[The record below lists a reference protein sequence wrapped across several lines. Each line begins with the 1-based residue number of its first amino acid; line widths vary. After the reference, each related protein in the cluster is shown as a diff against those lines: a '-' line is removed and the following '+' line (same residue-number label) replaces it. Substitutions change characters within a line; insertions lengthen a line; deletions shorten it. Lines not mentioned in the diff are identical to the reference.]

1 MFFDVDF
8 ATQFVTGAA
17 AGLGHTFGQRFLPWL
32 ANTWGWWRGRPTAS
46 VAALSAA
53 ESLLRKVTLPEL
65 SKGIPAGYQL
75 CRFRGDVLVEQ
86 YIDSLPSHV
95 GADESLWLV
104 PDGDV
109 WLPAEFTAG
118 DTSAEAEV
126 AVAFDPADGLA
137 SLLTDHQQL
146 SRGWLGALVAGGLM
160 GVLTSFGKR
169 GAQALLAGDPATT
182 SGCRDQLSQALKDR
196 GLRCTG
202 LRGVRERLASPV
214 ANAATATTVAGD
226 PGHDDTALDELAADL
241 AQVRNSGDWDRLVQ
255 SLKAAGV
262 PVDVPAAKQ
271 LDAIRDDLL
280 QKAISAPQTVSRLG
294 QLTAEAF
301 ERAGIEQPDL
311 RRWQTVSDRL
321 RDDAPEPVASVTAAE
336 VAVGVAKVHR
346 PSTWLVWSRL
356 ETDRRQLHYTRRA
369 VRSCRVACDQAL
381 ASLRDLP
388 ALRQVRDLNSQL
400 VMIEELLDTMPPLE
414 PQTASLKIDKQ
425 TMKMLLRSLEDAVLT
440 TERLAQETGQLFAQT
455 PSTEGWQQ
463 ALNACLRSASQLTQL
478 VRDRRTVR

>member
-1 MFFDVDF
+1 MFFDVEF

-17 AGLGHTFGQRFLPWL
+17 AGLGHSFGQRFLPWL
-32 ANTWGWWRGRPTAS
+32 ANTWNWLSGRPTS
-46 VAALSAA
+46 VAGALPMA
-53 ESLLRKVTLPEL
+53 ESLLRKVTLTEL

-75 CRFRGDVLVEQ
+75 CRFRGDKLVEQ
-86 YIDSLPSHV
+86 YAGGLPSHV

-118 DTSAEAEV
+118 ETTAEAEV
-126 AVAFDPADGLA
+126 AVAFNPADGLA
-137 SLLTDHQQL
+137 SLLTDQHQL
-146 SRGWLGALVAGGLM
+146 SRGWMGALVAGGLM

-182 SGCRDQLSQALKDR
+182 SGCRERLSQALKDR

-202 LRGVRERLASPV
+202 LRGVRERIAPP
-214 ANAATATTVAGD
+214 AAAAATTSTVA
-226 PGHDDTALDELAADL
+226 DDHGRDDATLDELAADL

-262 PVDVPAAKQ
+262 PVDIPAAKQ

-280 QKAISAPQTVSRLG
+280 QKAVSAPLTVSRLG

-321 RDDAPEPVASVTAAE
+321 RDDAPDPVASVTVPE
-336 VAVGVAKVHR
+336 VAVGVAKVRR
-346 PSTWLVWSRL
+346 PSTWFVWSRQ

-369 VRSCRVACDQAL
+369 VRNCRAACDRAL

-414 PQTASLKIDKQ
+414 PRTASLKIDKQ
-425 TMKMLLRSLEDAVLT
+425 TMKMLLRSLEDAVVT
-440 TERLAQETGQLFAQT
+440 TERLAQETGQLFTQT

-463 ALNACLRSASQLTQL
+463 ALNSCLRSASKLTQL